1 MNRFFIGLIAG
12 AASVVGGTYFYCTK
26 IKKEIDEKGVFH
38 RDFFGGKFIIN
49 LYGDKEE
56 FFRNKNKEEN
66 NNATTEA

>member
-38 RDFFGGKFIIN
+38 REFFNGKFRVN
-49 LYGDKEE
+49 FYGDKEE
-56 FFRNKNKEEN
+56 FFKNKEQD
-66 NNATTEA
+66 NNATEA

>member
-26 IKKEIDEKGVFH
+26 VKKEIDEKGVFH
-38 RDFFGGKFIIN
+38 REFGRVHVT

-56 FFRNKNKEEN
+56 YFRNKNKEEN

>member
-12 AASVVGGTYFYCTK
+12 AASIIGGMYVYHTK
-26 IKKEIDEKGVFH
+26 VKKEIDEKGVFH
-38 RDFFGGKFIIN
+38 REFGRVHVT

-56 FFRNKNKEEN
+56 YFRNKEQD